1 MIPVYLAKHLRQ
13 HTVRGCSLDR
23 RICPVHNLAQHN
35 PVLRPQLTQHT
46 RSPHHNPA
54 HNLVLRPLHTLH
66 THVRKTC
73 RARNLALC
81 PHSLV
86 LRTQHTHSPHNPV
99 LRPQLTRSPHNPVLR
114 PQLTHVRK
122 TCRAR
127 NLALCPLSNL
137 VLRPQLSQLHALKK
151 GLVTMRPGVNLLR

>member
-13 HTVRGCSLDR
+13 HTVRGCSFDR

-54 HNLVLRPLHTLH
+54 HNLVLRP
-66 THVRKTC
+66 
-73 RARNLALC
+73 
-81 PHSLV
+81 
-86 LRTQHTHSPHNPV
+86 
-99 LRPQLTRSPHNPVLR
+99 
-114 PQLTHVRK
+114 
-122 TCRAR
+122 
-127 NLALCPLSNL
+127 
-137 VLRPQLSQLHALKK
+137 QLSQLHALKK